1 MDVGYIFGCVVARM
15 EYGKIIEWSS
25 TVWLQ
30 ESVSSFYSIFF
41 STLFSNGSFVWL
53 LFSAAVTSNRTC
65 ILKVICNDCAEGSKN
80 GQTIKKNIRFFFL
93 VLCHSSLCWC
103 FFMRFHRFYYSKDNI
118 CTSRLKLLRAQ
129 MKKEIQVVANNP
141 NVYTVYFK
149 YRLRVFFYSRLF
161 ASLKHH
167 FHGGCVYYLH
177 RFLDDTHAYLHHRI
191 RLQIY
196 PKREKKINGKNNRK
210 HVK

>member
-1 MDVGYIFGCVVARM
+1 MIKYRVTSGKCVFV
-15 EYGKIIEWSS
+15 
-25 TVWLQ
+25 L
-30 ESVSSFYSIFF
+30 FYFF

-149 YRLRVFFYSRLF
+149 YRLRVFFLFTFICFLETSFSWWLCVLF
-161 ASLKHH
+161 APLFWMIHMHTYIIESGYK
-167 FHGGCVYYLH
+167 Y
-177 RFLDDTHAYLHHRI
+177 T
-191 RLQIY
+191 QS
-196 PKREKKINGKNNRK
+196 EKKNW
-210 HVK
+210 